1 MAKLLR
7 ISEAASLALHVAV
20 IMAKEPAVYVP
31 ARELARRLNA
41 SEAHVSKVMQ
51 RLVRAALVTSTR
63 GPGGGFRLRRAP
75 AEITQLEVYEA
86 VEGALEPSSCMLG
99 KPVCDGDCI
108 FGDYIHR
115 VDADFRTYLAETT
128 LARPDSDKE
137 QAWLSGR

>member
-7 ISEAASLALHVAV
+7 ISEAASLGLHIAA
-20 IMAKEPAVYVP
+20 IMAKEPDNYVP
-31 ARELARRLNA
+31 ARELARRLDA

-75 AEITQLEVYEA
+75 GTITQLEVYEA

-128 LARPDSDKE
+128 LARPAHDKDKTW
-137 QAWLSGR
+137 QSGK